1 MAIKYVNGT
10 SGDDSNDGDSAA
22 GAYATI
28 ARAVSVISSGTGTS
42 TKNTIVV
49 HSGTY
54 AEGPITTTKDFI
66 SLTTAGDGLVSI
78 KHAGA
83 STGNNNTLE
92 IGENWDL
99 TGNSLDLAIFTKQ
112 LDGGTTVSHDGPV
125 YAVKLGTHGDPAH
138 PFTASSVAFVGQKYL
153 KTRDD
158 ITHTQE
164 SFGDAFDVRP
174 YGTASNCVF
183 MHLSKVGG
191 SSASTA
197 RLSLLGSL
205 IFNTGMTSSTGNGV
219 YVPHANS
226 DFINNTFS
234 HCTGGAYLVRF
245 PAAKMMNNL
254 FTDCVAYGVSVTDS
268 DNFFLD
274 DDSTTILGNAV
285 HNLHLIRAAGD
296 SQLWETS
303 TPSNQMSSSITN
315 IIPMPTASLG
325 YPAGWKPGTDLLVTP
340 NKCYSED
347 GIFPGSSYSNAI
359 FYSLPITAS
368 ILPHG
373 GRSLNHA
380 GENRSTLIHAEG
392 IASRTVRFTGPATDL
407 LGIAWDDEANP
418 PVGCFAQYV
427 EFAKEPEEGR
437 DKIVEHHSLGRDTVI
452 VIQGHDEERKST
464 FRNIDAPTFNKSA
477 ITAAGLRGRHT
488 IYRVTTTKS

>member
-1 MAIKYVNGT
+1 MATKYVNDAG
-10 SGDDSNDGDSAA
+10 GNDSNNGDSAA
-22 GAYATI
+22 TAYKTI
-28 ARAVSVISSGTGTS
+28 ARAVDQISSGTGTS
-42 TKNTIVV
+42 AKNTIIV

-54 AEGPITTTKDFI
+54 SEGPITTTKDFI

-153 KTRDD
+153 RND
-158 ITHTQE
+158 ITHTQN

-234 HCTGGAYLVRF
+234 HCTGGAYLVRY

-254 FTDCVAYGVSVTDS
+254 FADCTAYGVSANAA

-274 DDSTTILGNAV
+274 DDSTTIKGNAV
-285 HNLHLIRAAGD
+285 LNQNNLNISAA
-296 SQLWETS
+296 SRLWETS
-303 TPSNQMSSSITN
+303 TPAGQMSGSITN
-315 IIPMPTASLG
+315 LIKIPAQSTSVVGATPGEVLFVSGKTVSEGGVAPGRG
-325 YPAGWKPGTDLLVTP
+325 YA
-340 NKCYSED
+340 
-347 GIFPGSSYSNAI
+347 NAI
-359 FYSLPITAS
+359 FHTLNITAS
-368 ILPHG
+368 VLPTG
-373 GRSLNHA
+373 GKSTNFDGGLSSTLMGGEGITGRS
-380 GENRSTLIHAEG
+380 
-392 IASRTVRFTGPATDL
+392 IAATGPATDL
-407 LGIAWDDEANP
+407 FGNSWPDSANP
-418 PVGCFAQYV
+418 PVGCFSKYV
-427 EFAKEPEEGR
+427 YFAKEPEKGR
-437 DKIVEHHSLGRDTVI
+437 EATELIDADFTINNFGEV
-452 VIQGHDEERKST
+452 RKSR
-464 FRNIDAPTFNKSA
+464 FKNIDAAVFSETTKAVTN
-477 ITAAGLRGRHT
+477 LRGRQT
-488 IYRVTTTKS
+488 IYRVTTTKT